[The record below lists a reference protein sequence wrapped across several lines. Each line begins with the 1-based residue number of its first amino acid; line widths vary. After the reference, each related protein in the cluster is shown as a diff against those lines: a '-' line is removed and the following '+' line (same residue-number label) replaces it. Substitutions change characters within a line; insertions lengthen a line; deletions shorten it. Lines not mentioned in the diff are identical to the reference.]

1 MKGIRAIKRYF
12 RDAIHGVFRNF
23 SLSLASISCITIT
36 LIVVAISLILS
47 YNVEKFSDSI
57 RKDVTVVVFLKG
69 DTTSDEVSAI
79 KGELETIS
87 NIEKSSIVF
96 KSKVETANEIKN
108 EDATFA
114 TFVEGW
120 TEETNP
126 LFDSYMF
133 KVKEIEKIDDTVND
147 VKKLALAKDKIDN
160 IKYGEDIVHQL
171 IVVFNVVEKV
181 CIAAVVALVL
191 VTAFLIANTIK
202 LAIYSRKREIEIM
215 RLVGA
220 SNVSIK
226 IPFILEGL
234 FIGIIGSVVPI
245 LITIFGYTSL
255 YDFFSGRL
263 FNSPLA
269 TLVEPMPFVYYSSG
283 ILLLIGIIVGMIGSY
298 QAVRKYL
305 KI

>member
-1 MKGIRAIKRYF
+1 MKGFRAINRYF

-47 YNVEKFSDSI
+47 YNVENFSDSI

-69 DTTSDEVSAI
+69 DTTSEEVNAI
-79 KGELETIS
+79 KGELETIE
-87 NIEKSSIVF
+87 NIEKSSIIF
-96 KSKVETANEIKN
+96 KSKVESANELKN
-108 EDATFA
+108 EDDTFS
-114 TFVEGW
+114 TTVDGW

-126 LFDSYMF
+126 LLDSYMF
-133 KVKEIEKIDDTVND
+133 KVKEIEKIDDTVKD
-147 VKKLALAKDKIDN
+147 VKKLTLAKDKINN
-160 IKYGEDIVHQL
+160 INYGKDMVHQL
-171 IVVFNVVEKV
+171 IVVFNAVEKV
-181 CIAAVVALVL
+181 CIVAVVALIL

-234 FIGIIGSVVPI
+234 FIGILGSAIPI

-255 YDFFSGRL
+255 YDFFNGRL
-263 FNSPLA
+263 FNSALA
-269 TLVEPMPFVYYSSG
+269 TLVEPVPFVYYSSG
-283 ILLLIGIIVGMIGSY
+283 MLLLIGIIVGMIGSY